1 MESVALCA
9 GENAL
14 KRTAPFI
21 LMDIKNTIDDIF
33 ATRSIYKSLIVCH
46 DDELTSNLV
55 EILLQDDY
63 PISQLKDVDTYVRH
77 KSRILVIDY
86 IDYCNLNEFLDDDSI
101 SKISL
106 VIFIDGKPNTKKLP
120 NDCESLFIRTVET

>member
-1 MESVALCA
+1 
-9 GENAL
+9 
-14 KRTAPFI
+14 
-21 LMDIKNTIDDIF
+21 MDIKNTIDDIF

-106 VIFIDGKPNTKKLP
+106 VIFIDGKPNTKKLS

>member
-1 MESVALCA
+1 
-9 GENAL
+9 
-14 KRTAPFI
+14 
-21 LMDIKNTIDDIF
+21 MDIKNTIDDIF

-106 VIFIDGKPNTKKLP
+106 VIFIDGKPNTKKLS
-120 NDCESLFIRTVET
+120 NDCCESLFIHTVET